1 MNKIQVNIHL
11 NYRIFLGAFK
21 THKRSPV
28 NASFVWFM
36 FSKIETHTHKKKDQQ
51 ASVMLFKM
59 CTCTKENKKKL

>member
-36 FSKIETHTHKKKDQQ
+36 FSKIETHTQEKRSTSERH
-51 ASVMLFKM
+51 AV
-59 CTCTKENKKKL
+59 